1 MCSMLN
7 SPSSPT
13 TNSPTTTSGAHQ
25 LPPHP
30 FPVFNVTAP
39 SDCDSTEDNNSD
51 VNEADQDAIIDT
63 PTDPTNDRSAYSCS
77 THFSL

>member
-1 MCSMLN
+1 MLLLHRLKTRILMCSLLN

-13 TNSPTTTSGAHQ
+13 TTSGVHQ

-63 PTDPTNDRSAYSCS
+63 PTDPTNDRSA
-77 THFSL
+77 